1 MHREA
6 QPGPEE
12 IQARYGGD
20 MGEIHAR
27 YGGDMGEIWG
37 RSLAVHREAQ
47 LGPEAVAHVL
57 ELLGAVG
64 G

>member
-1 MHREA
+1 
-6 QPGPEE
+6 
-12 IQARYGGD
+12 

-57 ELLGAVG
+57 ELLGAVDG
-64 G
+64 